1 MSIQYTVTNHLA
13 GLSEEEIAA
22 VGTADQ
28 VVVTVSGDGVRAE
41 FHYFNTEAEANEWV
55 ASQAS

>member
-1 MSIQYTVTNHLA
+1 MSIEYTVTNHLA

-22 VGTADQ
+22 VGTTDQ
-28 VVVTVSGDGVRAE
+28 VSVEVSGDGFRTE
-41 FHYFNTEAEANEWV
+41 FYYFNTEAEANEWV